1 MSLLTTAARESDGGK
16 TEITIADGKIY
27 IDVFRGNHHIFQHQY
42 EAKDLIDKNIDRALM
57 SDGFCWSDFKR
68 VIGASR

>member
-27 IDVFRGNHHIFQHQY
+27 VDIFRGKHHIDQYIY
-42 EAKDLIDKNIDRALM
+42 EAKDLIDKNIDRILM
-57 SDGFCWSDFKR
+57 SNGFCWSDFKR